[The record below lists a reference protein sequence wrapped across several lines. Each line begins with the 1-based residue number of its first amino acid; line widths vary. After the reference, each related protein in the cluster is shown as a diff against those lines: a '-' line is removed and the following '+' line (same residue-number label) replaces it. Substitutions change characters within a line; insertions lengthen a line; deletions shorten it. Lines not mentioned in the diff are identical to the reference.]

1 MGDKNIE
8 IFALIEQRK
17 LELEKQLAEQIEVRE
32 AANKRI
38 AEIRAEI
45 EDLPVRRTRRPRK
58 QAEEKGDE

>member
-32 AANKRI
+32 VANKRI
-38 AEIRAEI
+38 ALIRAEI
-45 EDLPVRRTRRPRK
+45 EDLPVRRTRRARK
-58 QAEEKGDE
+58 QTEEKDEP

>member
-1 MGDKNIE
+1 VGDKNIE